1 MVQEDKL
8 NKISCVLLLIGF
20 GLGFSFSSYQVA
32 QEKQRKEKAELQ
44 AKVDRCTGWANRF
57 LTLKNGDN
65 YTEELKGKYVDICL
79 EITQWWSN
87 TIKVLEENYNSIYL
101 HKISLIEK

>member
-1 MVQEDKL
+1 MK
-8 NKISCVLLLIGF
+8 KILIAILIGF

-32 QEKQRKEKAELQ
+32 QEKQREEAAKLQ
-44 AKVDRCTGWANRF
+44 AKVDRCNGWATRF

-79 EITQWWSN
+79 EKYSMMIEYY
-87 TIKVLEENYNSIYL
+87 KSIGRKL
-101 HKISLIEK
+101 

>member
-1 MVQEDKL
+1 MKKL
-8 NKISCVLLLIGF
+8 VLSLLIGF

-32 QEKQRKEKAELQ
+32 QEKQRKEEAELQ
-44 AKVDRCTGWANRF
+44 AKVDRCTGWATRF

-79 EITQWWSN
+79 DMFPAMVEYY
-87 TIKVLEENYNSIYL
+87 KSIGKKL
-101 HKISLIEK
+101 